1 MKCYKMHDERAAAT
15 KARIIAVV
23 GEERWRCLAVHSAV
37 ARVRKLLPAGQR
49 ITCKMRRS
57 PSGRPYGEYTL
68 VVERQ
73 EDADCPAPCA

>member
-1 MKCYKMHDERAAAT
+1 MSLDTEVLEYLRT
-15 KARIIAVV
+15 GAVLTPAV

-57 PSGRPYGEYTL
+57 PAGRPYGEYRL
-68 VVERQ
+68 VVEQ
-73 EDADCPAPCA
+73 QTETV